1 MQLSDT
7 ENKMVARLRK
17 EQQLII
23 RLRWVRLLVAIV
35 GLAAC
40 VYCEFTLIEVV
51 RSDPDQFS
59 LFLVALISPFIC
71 LIFLGDTFAI
81 VYILRY
87 WNGKPETRL
96 LLRVIDDF
104 EKHDA

>member
-71 LIFLGDTFAI
+71 LIFLGIHLQSFIFCGIGMASQRQDCC
-81 VYILRY
+81 
-87 WNGKPETRL
+87 
-96 LLRVIDDF
+96 
-104 EKHDA
+104 